1 MLSSCSPPRIPTL
14 EQSQRAQRL
23 TFKSGKIGQMSS
35 SSTFTEDFFI
45 CPDKMNYRRLK
56 DLDTVNEIE
65 STLDI
70 SCDSRT
76 SQTSYSE
83 IKSSASPVT
92 NTGFEEST
100 KASNQEKS
108 LQRKTDSCCKCGKA
122 HRLLNGACCACLR
135 LSSLSL
141 IPSHGC
147 EDSLHVTDEQESSD
161 LHVVDDTSKTI
172 TEKISFNS
180 QSDRIALP
188 HDSYLLENERVS
200 SSHLKNG

>member
-1 MLSSCSPPRIPTL
+1 MLSSWSPPRIPTL

-23 TFKSGKIGQMSS
+23 TSKSEKTCQMSS
-35 SSTFTEDFFI
+35 SSSFTEDFLI

-65 STLDI
+65 SILDI
-70 SCDSRT
+70 SCNSQT

-100 KASNQEKS
+100 KPSNQEKS
-108 LQRKTDSCCKCGKA
+108 LQRKTDGCCKCGKVPI
-122 HRLLNGACCACLR
+122 LLKGACCACLR

-141 IPSHGC
+141 IPSHGH
-147 EDSLHVTDEQESSD
+147 EDLVHVTDEQESSD
-161 LHVVDDTSKTI
+161 LHVIDDTSKAI
-172 TEKISFNS
+172 TEKISFIS
-180 QSDRIALP
+180 QSDDITIR
-188 HDSYLLENERVS
+188 HDSQLLENDRVS
-200 SSHLKNG
+200 SSHLKNR

>member
-1 MLSSCSPPRIPTL
+1 MLSSWSPPRIPTL

-23 TFKSGKIGQMSS
+23 TFKSEKICQMSS
-35 SSTFTEDFFI
+35 SSSFTEDFLI

-65 STLDI
+65 SILDI
-70 SCDSRT
+70 SCDSQT

-108 LQRKTDSCCKCGKA
+108 LQRKTDSCCKCGKVP
-122 HRLLNGACCACLR
+122 RLLNGACCGCLR

-141 IPSHGC
+141 IPSHGH
-147 EDSLHVTDEQESSD
+147 EDSLRVTDEQESSD
-161 LHVVDDTSKTI
+161 LRVTNDTSKAI
-172 TEKISFNS
+172 TEKISFDS
-180 QSDRIALP
+180 QSHHIELP
-188 HDSYLLENERVS
+188 RDSQLLENERVS
-200 SSHLKNG
+200 SSHLKNR

>member
-1 MLSSCSPPRIPTL
+1 VLSSWSPPRIPTL

-23 TFKSGKIGQMSS
+23 TFKSGKICQVSS
-35 SSTFTEDFFI
+35 SSSFTEDFFI

-65 STLDI
+65 SILDI
-70 SCDSRT
+70 SCDSRA

-83 IKSSASPVT
+83 IKSSASPAT

-108 LQRKTDSCCKCGKA
+108 LERKTDTCCKCGEVP
-122 HRLLNGACCACLR
+122 RLLNGTSCACLR

-147 EDSLHVTDEQESSD
+147 EDSVHVTDEQESSD
-161 LHVVDDTSKTI
+161 LHVIDDTSKAI
-172 TEKISFNS
+172 IEKISFSS
-180 QSDRIALP
+180 QSDHIALP
-188 HDSYLLENERVS
+188 HDSQLLEIEKVS
-200 SSHLKNG
+200 SSHLKNR